1 MFIKRTVV
9 KRSSFYRRVTLD
21 GDSVFLLRSSSV
33 NIGYGSIPLLSA
45 KSFFKKHE
53 KQEHGVMVTHDP
65 LEVGFYVRIVVFLR
79 FSVQS
84 FVGIKRCVRGAE
96 TT

>member
-1 MFIKRTVV
+1 
-9 KRSSFYRRVTLD
+9 
-21 GDSVFLLRSSSV
+21 
-33 NIGYGSIPLLSA
+33 
-45 KSFFKKHE
+45 
-53 KQEHGVMVTHDP
+53 MVTHDP